1 MQKKVGAIK
10 SFKVDKL
17 HINVYQNRL
26 DMGKAAAEETAKIL
40 IDAIKEKGEAT
51 FIVATG
57 ASQFEFLED
66 LTKISYID
74 WSKTTMFHL
83 DEYVGLPETH
93 PASFRKYLRERL
105 INKIHPRNVYL
116 IKGDAKNPE
125 LECKRLGKII
135 KQKKINVAFVGIG
148 ENGHLAFNDP
158 PANFY
163 TADPYLL
170 VELNENCKGQ
180 QVGEGWFKSL
190 DEVPHQAIS
199 MSIKQIMKSK
209 NIICTV
215 PDSRKAQAVKDC
227 LEGDITLDN
236 PASILRNHESAFLF
250 LDKKSAKLLK

>member
-1 MQKKVGAIK
+1 MKIKV
-10 SFKVDKL
+10 FKTK
-17 HINVYQNRL
+17 NK
-26 DMGKAAAEETAKIL
+26 MGRDAAEEATRIL
-40 IDAIKEKGEAT
+40 VDAIKEKGEAT
-51 FIVATG
+51 FIAATG
-57 ASQFEFLED
+57 ASQFEFLEN
-66 LTKISYID
+66 LTSISYID

-93 PASFRKYLRERL
+93 PASFRKYLKERL

-135 KQKKINVAFVGIG
+135 KQKEIDVAFVGIG

-158 PANFY
+158 PADFY
-163 TADPYLL
+163 TEDPYLL
-170 VELNENCKGQ
+170 VKLDEDCRRQ
-180 QVGEGWFKSL
+180 QLGEGWFKNL
-190 DEVPHQAIS
+190 DEIPRQAIS

-227 LEGDITLDN
+227 FGDQNISPEH
-236 PASILRNHESAFLF
+236 PASILKNHESVFLF
-250 LDKKSAKLLK
+250 LDKASAKLLKKK